1 MKRSRSKGFTYLAL
15 LIAVAISAA
24 VLAAAGGLYSHAAQR
39 EKERELLFVGEQF
52 RQAIALYYWRTP
64 GGAHQYPKDLEALLE
79 DKRWPV
85 TQRYLRKVYR
95 DPLRNAAEWG
105 VVEAPGGAGIMGVYS
120 KSEETPIKTANF
132 PARYAA
138 FEEAKNYQDWKFVF
152 TPETP
157 KAPAQQQQRA
167 ADQAPR

>member
-1 MKRSRSKGFTYLAL
+1 MPSGRPAAAQRGFTYLVML
-15 LIAVAISAA
+15 LAVALI
-24 VLAAAGGLYSHAAQR
+24 GIGLVATSEVWSQSRQR
-39 EKERELLFVGEQF
+39 EKERELLFIGNQF

-95 DPLRNAAEWG
+95 DPMTGTQDWG

-120 KSEETPIKTANF
+120 KSESVPIKTANF
-132 PARYAA
+132 PARWEKFA
-138 FEEAKNYQDWKFVF
+138 EARSYLDWKFVF

-157 KAPAQQQQRA
+157 KAPPAPQA
-167 ADQAPR
+167 AR

>member
-1 MKRSRSKGFTYLAL
+1 MSRSRSRGFTYLAL
-15 LIAVAISAA
+15 LIAVAITAGA
-24 VLAAAGGLYSHAAQR
+24 LAAAGGVYSQAAQR

-95 DPLRNAAEWG
+95 DPMTGTHDWG
-105 VVEAPGGAGIMGVYS
+105 VIEAPGGAGIMGVYS
-120 KSEETPIKTANF
+120 KSESVPIKTANF
-132 PARYAA
+132 PARWEKFA
-138 FEEAKNYQDWKFVF
+138 EARSYLDWKFVF

-157 KAPAQQQQRA
+157 KAPPAPQA
-167 ADQAPR
+167 AR

>member
-1 MKRSRSKGFTYLAL
+1 MKRSRSRGFTYLSL
-15 LIAVAISAA
+15 LIAVAITAGM
-24 VLAAAGGLYSHAAQR
+24 LAAAGGLYSHAAQR

-85 TQRYLRKVYR
+85 TQRYLRKLYR
-95 DPLRNAAEWG
+95 DPVTGTTDWG

-120 KSEETPIKTANF
+120 RSEDIPIKSAGF
-132 PARYAA
+132 PALWASFA
-138 FEEAKNYQDWKFVF
+138 EARNYTDWKFVF
-152 TPETP
+152 SPETAKTTLP
-157 KAPAQQQQRA
+157 PQR
-167 ADQAPR
+167 